1 MLVGSMIRERMA
13 KITAFLLIFQLI
25 VPAVVVTSVS
35 AEEQQSVTEAVYE
48 IQNPGFEAGDL
59 TGWTVVGGSAFGS
72 SSVSNETTWWA
83 EEIPYNQEGAYH
95 LNGWKTAEAATG
107 KLRSSTFTLGGSG
120 WISFKLGGGKNTD
133 KVHINVV
140 EAESGKHIARYGNTA
155 FADVN
160 FPHVDQGMRLANMVQ
175 YKADLSAHLG
185 KNLYLEI
192 VDQASS
198 DWGVIFAD
206 AFHTY
211 HAAEPAEGE
220 IATDLTPDFTGAQV
234 QNAGF
239 ETGDLTGWTIV
250 EGEAFGPASVT
261 EDTYWWAQ
269 EIPYYQEGSYHL
281 NGWKTAEA
289 NTGKLR
295 SSTFTLGGSGWISF
309 KLGGGKNTESMH
321 VDVVEAD
328 TGKVVARYG
337 NTEFADVNFPHVDQ
351 GMRLANMVQYKA
363 DLSRHLGKTLYLEIV
378 DQATSDWGVLFA
390 DAFFMYLAA
399 EPTAGVP
406 AINLYQAEITNELI
420 NPGFET
426 GNMAGWTVVSGGAFG
441 PDSVSG
447 DTTWWAEQI
456 PYNQEGSYH
465 LNGWKYPESA
475 TGVVRSSLFELGG
488 SGWISFKLGG
498 GKNPGKAFINIVE
511 AETGTVI
518 ARYANSAFAN
528 INFPDPDNG
537 MRLANMEQYKA
548 DLSAHLG
555 KVLYVEIVD
564 YATNDWGIIFADA
577 FFMHH
582 EAEPAEGVAAI
593 DIKPDFDR
601 YQIENPSF
609 ETGNLTGWTI
619 VEGQAFNSNS
629 VSDET
634 TWWAEEI
641 PFNQEGTYHLNGW
654 RSSESDTGKLRSSTF
669 ELGGTGW
676 ISFRLGGG
684 KHTDQVYVNV
694 VDADTGKLIARYG
707 NTEFNEANFPHP
719 EQGLR
724 LANMEQYRADL
735 SKHIGKKLYLEIVD
749 NYSTP
754 PDWGM
759 VFADA
764 FHTFHEI
771 APAAGV
777 YAVNI
782 MPTEIVNPGFETGDL
797 SGWTVEGTG
806 FQVTNEAHEAKEGNF
821 YAASGVEEVGSIAS
835 NVFTL
840 QGAGVIN
847 FRVLEIHNP
856 EHAYVALFDADSH
869 AMLEKTGDIGENAQI
884 SWGVQEHFG
893 KDVYVKVIDDSNV
906 ANIAVDGFEAHTAGT
921 IAYFSLDEGSGKTA
935 LEEVRHM
942 EHDVNYVFN
951 DARYM
956 DSKDPRWTPNGV
968 KGGALLFDGYSNTIE
983 IDANEV
989 VPVSDALTIEAWVAP
1004 RSYEWGDGN
1013 KLSAIVNQSDPDKAE
1028 GYALGMYR
1036 HGTWSMQVGIG
1047 GQWVEVWV
1055 HDHPLEKYEWNHVV
1069 ATFDSDAGIIK
1080 LYLNGAEVASQ
1091 ETPVNV
1097 PITPSTEKLI
1107 IGKNS
1112 KPVEFAGLFSYNMF
1126 SGLMDEVSLRNQA
1139 LTAQEV
1145 LAQYEGAKALHGG
1158 SIPEIPGADIDE
1170 DPSVFDGDQHRP
1182 QYHGIPPQNWMNE
1195 AHAPIYY
1202 NGKYHL
1208 FYQHNPQGPFWHQI
1222 HWGHWVSDDMVHWE
1236 NVRPALAPE
1245 AGNLDPDGTWS
1256 GGATYDRD
1264 GNPVLFYT
1272 AGNNSK
1278 SPDQSTAIAKPAD
1291 LNDPYLE
1298 KWVKHPEPVTEQNGI
1313 GIHNEFRDP
1322 YVWYDDEVD
1331 KWYQLVTSGLQD
1343 YSSGTALVYVSDDMY
1358 NWEYKGPLYTSDRSV
1373 YPELGTVWEL
1383 PVLLPLGTDS
1393 QGNKKHIFMIN
1404 PHEKPAHIPPSND
1417 VQRDVEVF
1425 YWIGTWDRD
1434 NFRFIPDQE
1443 APTKLDVGDG
1453 YLTAESGLV
1462 TPDGRTVV
1470 FSMVQNVRT
1479 PQAEYLSGWAH
1490 NLALPVALSLDSNDE
1505 LKVEPIAELQSLRG
1519 NKVVDFTNKN
1529 VASSNAL
1536 IKHVKGDML
1545 EIVMEIDPE
1554 SAQKFGL
1561 KVRRSDNGEEE
1572 TLLYYDKTNQTFNVD
1587 RTKSS
1592 IDPDVRVDGIQG
1604 GYVDLDGEN
1613 LKLHIYLDRSVVE
1626 AFANYKKKLTTR
1638 VYVGRYDSLGLQV
1651 WADGDITVKSMEVW
1665 EMNALTG
1672 EPAAPV
1678 YVPDNWDNSVYKNI
1692 TGLPNHD
1699 FATGDLTGWIT
1710 EGDAF
1715 QDIHVTNQ
1723 EKFWD
1728 EIYFNPSQKIPG
1740 GYHLWGYNEAAG
1752 GDSLTGTLRS
1762 QNFVLG
1768 GNGRIDFL
1776 VSGGR
1781 DLERLYVAL
1790 VRASDGAELFK
1801 ATATN
1806 YEEYQRKIWDA
1817 SEYIGE
1823 ELYIKVVDQS
1833 TGGFGHINVDDF
1845 HVPVRVQN
1853 NSGPA
1858 VPSNPNED
1866 LIVNPK
1872 SNGQGKIPV
1881 VIANGK
1887 KKVLL
1892 PANAAAIDGKN
1903 SLSITNESGDVELE
1917 IPAEV
1922 LTELQ
1927 GLVDVADLKDAQ
1939 ILFEMDTVAS
1949 DTVNELLDK
1958 AKSKNKTNVKTGGN
1972 VFAFTLALVTKDGS
1986 IKKLS
1991 NFSKPIKVKMSVS
2004 QDANRDLI
2012 GIYYIAD
2019 DGSLEYTGGKY
2030 EDGKL
2035 SADLSH
2041 FSKYAVLEYDK
2052 SFEDVKELYWAHDV
2066 IKKLAAK
2073 HIVTGVSDTEFGPLK
2088 DVTRAEFTALIA
2100 RALELE
2106 AGTGPS
2112 FKDVDRAMW
2121 YAEAIAAAFEAGIVT
2136 GHRADEFA
2144 PNATIT
2150 RQEMAM
2156 IVTRAYAYKTGKPV
2170 TSSVNARFA
2179 DDADISSWAK
2189 DAVNAAAELGML
2201 QGRGNQQFVPMGHA
2215 NRAESAQVVY
2225 KLLNTF

>member
-1 MLVGSMIRERMA
+1 MLRNRKSQPIAMI
-13 KITAFLLIFQLI
+13 TSFLLVFQLFA
-25 VPAVVVTSVS
+25 PAVFASSVS
-35 AEEQQSVTEAVYE
+35 AEELPVSVDVFE
-48 IQNPGFEAGDL
+48 IQNPGFETGDL
-59 TGWTVVGGSAFGS
+59 TGWTVASGSAFS
-72 SSVSNETTWWA
+72 SSGISNETTWWA
-83 EEIPYNQEGAYH
+83 EEVPYNQEGAYH
-95 LNGWKTAEAATG
+95 LNGWKNAESATG

-133 KVHINVV
+133 KVYINVV
-140 EAESGKHIARYGNTA
+140 EADSGKLVARYGNTE

-160 FPHVDQGMRLANMVQ
+160 FPNVEQGMRLANMVQ
-175 YKADLSAHLG
+175 YKADLSAQLG

-192 VDQASS
+192 IDQASS

-206 AFHTY
+206 AFFTY
-211 HAAEPAEGE
+211 HAAEPVEGV
-220 IATDLTPDFTGAQV
+220 IASDLTPDLTGAQV

-239 ETGDLTGWTIV
+239 ETGDLTGWTII
-250 EGEAFGPASVT
+250 EGDAFGTTSVT
-261 EDTYWWAQ
+261 DATYWWAE
-269 EIPYYQEGSYHL
+269 EIPYNQEGSYHL
-281 NGWKTAEA
+281 NGWETAEA

-295 SSTFTLGGSGWISF
+295 SSTFKLGGSGWISF
-309 KLGGGKNTESMH
+309 KLGGGKHTESMH

-328 TGKVVARYG
+328 TGNVVARYG
-337 NTEFADVNFPHVDQ
+337 NTEFADVNFPHEDQ

-363 DLSRHLGKTLYLEIV
+363 DLSGHVGKNLYLEIV
-378 DQATSDWGVLFA
+378 DEATSDWGALFA
-390 DAFFMYLAA
+390 DAFFVYLAA
-399 EPTAGVP
+399 EPMAGVL
-406 AINLYQAEITNELI
+406 ATNLYQTEITNELV
-420 NPGFET
+420 NPSFET

-447 DTTWWAEQI
+447 DATWWAENI
-456 PYNQEGSYH
+456 PYNQEGTYH
-465 LNGWKYPESA
+465 LNGWKYPEA
-475 TGVVRSSLFELGG
+475 ETGVVRSSIFQLGG

-498 GKNPGKAFINIVE
+498 AQNSSKVFINIVE
-511 AETGTVI
+511 ADTGTVV
-518 ARYANSAFAN
+518 ARYGNSEFAN
-528 INFPDPDNG
+528 INFPDPERG

-548 DLSAHLG
+548 DLSTHLG
-555 KVLYVEIVD
+555 KLLYVEIVD
-564 YATNDWGIIFADA
+564 YATSDWGMIMADA
-577 FFMHH
+577 FFMNHD
-582 EAEPAEGVAAI
+582 AEPAEGVAAI
-593 DIKPDFDR
+593 DIKPDFDL
-601 YQIENPSF
+601 YQVDNPSF
-609 ETGNLTGWTI
+609 ESGNLTGWTI
-619 VEGQAFNSNS
+619 VEGQAFKSDS

-634 TWWAEEI
+634 TYWVENI
-641 PFNQEGTYHLNGW
+641 PYNQEGNYHLNGF
-654 RSSESDTGKLRSSTF
+654 RGAEADTGKLRSSTF

-684 KHTDQVYVNV
+684 KHTDQAYINI
-694 VDADTGKLIARYG
+694 VDADTGKLVARYG
-707 NTEFNEANFPHP
+707 NTEFSEQNFPNP
-719 EQGLR
+719 DQGLR

-735 SKHIGKKLYLEIVD
+735 SKHIGKNLYLEIVD
-749 NYSTP
+749 NATS
-754 PDWGM
+754 DWGTI
-759 VFADA
+759 FADA

-771 APAAGV
+771 APAEGV

-782 MPTEIVNPGFETGDL
+782 MPTEIINRGFETGDL

-806 FQVTNEAHEAKEGNF
+806 FQVTNEAHGAKEGTF
-821 YAASGVEEVGSIAS
+821 YAASGNEGEGSITS
-835 NVFTL
+835 NVFKL

-847 FRVLEIHNP
+847 FTILEIHSP
-856 EHAYVALFDADSH
+856 EQAYVALFDAVSH
-869 AMLEKTGDIGENAQI
+869 AMLKKSGDVSENAQI

-893 KDVYVKVIDDSNV
+893 KEVYVKVVDDSNE
-906 ANIAVDGFEAHTAGT
+906 ASIAVDGFKAHTVGT
-921 IAYFSLDEGSGKTA
+921 IAYLSLDDGSGKTA
-935 LEEVRHM
+935 LEEVRNL

-951 DARYM
+951 EARYM
-956 DSKDPRWTPNGV
+956 SSKDPRWTPNGV
-968 KGGALLFDGYSNTIE
+968 KGGALLFDGYSNSIE
-983 IDANEV
+983 IDAEEI

-1013 KLSAIVNQSDPDKAE
+1013 KLSGIVNQSNPDKAE
-1028 GYALGMYR
+1028 GFALGMYR
-1036 HGTWSMQVGIG
+1036 HGSWSMQVGIG
-1047 GQWVEVWV
+1047 GAWIEVWV
-1055 HDHPLEKYEWNHVV
+1055 HDRPLEKYEWNHVV
-1069 ATFDSDAGIIK
+1069 ATFDKDAGMIT
-1080 LYLNGAEVASQ
+1080 LYLNGVEAASQ
-1091 ETPVNV
+1091 ETPDHV
-1097 PITPSTEKLI
+1097 PITPSTENLI

-1112 KPVEFAGLFSYNMF
+1112 KSVEFAGLFSYNMF
-1126 SGLMDEVSLRNQA
+1126 SGLVDEVSLRNQA

-1145 LAQYEGAKALHGG
+1145 LAQYESVKALHGG
-1158 SIPEIPGADIDE
+1158 AVPTIPNADIDE
-1170 DPSVFDGDQHRP
+1170 DPGVFDGDQHRP
-1182 QYHGIPPQNWMNE
+1182 QYHAIPPQNWMNE

-1202 NGKYHL
+1202 NGQYHL

-1245 AGNLDPDGTWS
+1245 AGTLDPDGAWS
-1256 GGATYDRD
+1256 GGATYDRN

-1278 SPDQSTAIAKPAD
+1278 SPDQSTAIATPAD
-1291 LNDPYLE
+1291 LTDPYLE

-1322 YVWYDDEVD
+1322 YVWYDEEVD

-1358 NWEYKGPLYTSDRSV
+1358 NWEYKGPLFVSDRSV

-1393 QGNKKHIFMIN
+1393 EGNKKHIFMIN
-1404 PHEKPAHIPPSND
+1404 PHEKPNHVPPSND

-1443 APTKLDVGDG
+1443 APSKLDAGDG
-1453 YLTAESGLV
+1453 YLTAESGMV

-1490 NLALPVALSLDSNDE
+1490 NLALPIALSLDSNDE
-1505 LKVEPIAELQSLRG
+1505 LKIEPIEELQSLRG

-1529 VASSNAL
+1529 KASANAL
-1536 IKHVKGDML
+1536 IQDVKGDML
-1545 EIVMEIDPE
+1545 EIVMDIDPG
-1554 SAQKFGL
+1554 SAEKFGL

-1572 TLLYYDKTNQTFNVD
+1572 TLIYYDKTNETFNVD

-1638 VYVGRYDSLGLQV
+1638 VYTGRYDSLGLQV

-1678 YVPDNWDNSVYKNI
+1678 YVPNNWDNSVYKDI

-1715 QDIHVTNQ
+1715 QDLHVTNV

-1740 GYHLWGYNEAAG
+1740 GYHLWGHNEAAG
-1752 GDSLTGTLRS
+1752 GDSLTGTLKS

-1768 GNGRIDFL
+1768 GNGKIDFL

-1781 DLERLYVAL
+1781 DIDRLYVAL

-1817 SEYIGE
+1817 SDYIGE
-1823 ELYIKVVDQS
+1823 ELYMKVVDQS

-1845 HVPVRVQN
+1845 HVPVRIQK
-1853 NSGPA
+1853 NSGPG
-1858 VPSNPNED
+1858 VLSIPNED
-1866 LIVNPK
+1866 LIANPK
-1872 SNGQGKIPV
+1872 ANGQGKIPI
-1881 VIANGK
+1881 VIAIGK

-1903 SLSITNESGDVELE
+1903 SLSITHADEEVELE

-1927 GLVDVADLKDAQ
+1927 GLVDDAELEHAQ
-1939 ILFEMDTVAS
+1939 ILFEMDTVVS
-1949 DTVNELLDK
+1949 DIVNELLAK
-1958 AKSKNKTNVKTGGN
+1958 AKAKKNTNVKIAGD
-1972 VFAFTLALVTKDGS
+1972 VFDFKLALVTKDGS
-1986 IKKLS
+1986 IRELTS
-1991 NFSKPIKVKMSVS
+1991 FSKPIQIKLSVS
-2004 QDANRDLI
+2004 DDANRDLI

-2019 DGSLEYTGGKY
+2019 DGSLEYVGGKY

-2035 SADLSH
+2035 SANLRH

-2052 SFEDVKELYWAHDV
+2052 SFEDVSEQYWAHDV
-2066 IKKLAAK
+2066 IKNLAAK
-2073 HIVTGVSDTEFGPLK
+2073 HIVDGISETEFGPLK
-2088 DVTRAEFTALIA
+2088 EVTRAEFTAFIA
-2100 RALELE
+2100 RALELK
-2106 AGTGPS
+2106 ATTAPG
-2112 FKDVDRAMW
+2112 FKDVVSAMW
-2121 YAEAIAAAFEAGIVT
+2121 YAEAIAAVFEAGIVK
-2136 GHRADEFA
+2136 GQSADVYA
-2144 PNATIT
+2144 PNDTIT
-2150 RQEMAM
+2150 REEMAM
-2156 IVTRAYAYKTGKPV
+2156 IIIRAYEYKTGKPV
-2170 TSSVNARFA
+2170 TSSIDPYFT
-2179 DDADISSWAK
+2179 DAASISNWAK
-2189 DAVNAAAELGML
+2189 EAVNAAAELGFI
-2201 QGRGNQQFVPMGHA
+2201 QGRGNNQFVPNGHA
-2215 NRAESAQVVY
+2215 NRAESVQVVFN
-2225 KLLNTF
+2225 LLTVI